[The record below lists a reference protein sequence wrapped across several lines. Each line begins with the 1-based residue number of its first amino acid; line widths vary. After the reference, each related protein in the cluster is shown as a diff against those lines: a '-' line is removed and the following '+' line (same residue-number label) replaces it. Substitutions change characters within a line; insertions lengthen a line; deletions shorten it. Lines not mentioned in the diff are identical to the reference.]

1 MPEAAVERFHLEPRP
16 VAGKLLTG
24 DVGHLKL

>member
-1 MPEAAVERFHLEPRP
+1 MPEAAVERFDLEARP
-16 VAGKLLTG
+16 VARELLAR